1 MTTGFAVTA
10 GWDLPVADA
19 SHVHAAVAMA
29 AAAAAHAGLTP
40 ADRASCALIATELAT
55 NLARHARDGQLVASA
70 TEPGPAAWVQL
81 AALDSGPGIP
91 DVDAAMADGY
101 STANSLGGGLGA
113 CRRAARMFDLYT
125 APGAGTTIIARIGP
139 GSPITPPS
147 PSSPVHNLGPTHN
160 SSHTS
165 PTSPRKASTL
175 SGHTSHIRVGGILAA
190 RPGERESGDAW
201 GVLWRAGTITVVIM
215 DGLGHGPE
223 AAQAAAN
230 GLRELAV
237 PAGADDPLALLGRL
251 DRRLAGG
258 RGAVAAVAR
267 MSSDEFS
274 FSGIGNIGARL
285 GSNGASAG
293 QGSRP
298 DWAGRAARPA
308 GAHGL
313 VSSMGT
319 LGLGQRLRP
328 QAFVAPWR
336 EHSLFTAHT
345 DGVRSSWDL
354 SRYPGLTGHDPA
366 VMAALI
372 WRDAATRGD
381 DAAVVVTVAA
391 TRPAI
396 NEPATNEPAAYWPAA
411 GGRS

>member
-10 GWDLPVADA
+10 GWDLPVADP

-29 AAAAAHAGLTP
+29 DAAAAHAGLTP

-113 CRRAARMFDLYT
+113 CRRAAGVFDLYT
-125 APGAGTTIIARIGP
+125 ARGAGTTIIARIGP
-139 GSPITPPS
+139 GSSLTPPS
-147 PSSPVHNLGPTHN
+147 PSGP
-160 SSHTS
+160 
-165 PTSPRKASTL
+165 
-175 SGHTSHIRVGGILAA
+175 IRVGGVLAA

-230 GLRELAV
+230 GLRELVV

-267 MSSDEFS
+267 MSADEFT

-285 GSNGASAG
+285 GANGAPAA
-293 QGSRP
+293 RAE
-298 DWAGRAARPA
+298 WTGRAARTA

-336 EHSLFTAHT
+336 EYSLFTAHT

-354 SRYPGLTGHDPA
+354 SRYPGLAGHDPA

-391 TRPAI
+391 TRPAAT
-396 NEPATNEPAAYWPAA
+396 NAPATHEAAAAYWPAA
-411 GGRS
+411 GGQS

>member
-10 GWDLPVADA
+10 GWDLPVADP

-29 AAAAAHAGLTP
+29 DAAAAHAGLTP

-113 CRRAARMFDLYT
+113 CRRAAGVFDLYT

-147 PSSPVHNLGPTHN
+147 PSSP
-160 SSHTS
+160 SSPSS
-165 PTSPRKASTL
+165 PF
-175 SGHTSHIRVGGILAA
+175 RVGGILAA

-223 AAQAAAN
+223 AAEAAAN
-230 GLRELAV
+230 GLHELAV

-267 MSSDEFS
+267 MSPDEFT

-285 GSNGASAG
+285 GSSGAPAG
-293 QGSRP
+293 LAGRP
-298 DWAGRAARPA
+298 DWTGRAARPA

-381 DAAVVVTVAA
+381 DAAVVVTAA
-391 TRPAI
+391 APRPAAA
-396 NEPATNEPAAYWPAA
+396 NEPATHEPATAYWPAA

>member
-10 GWDLPVADA
+10 GWDLPVADP

-29 AAAAAHAGLTP
+29 DAAAAHAGLTP

-113 CRRAARMFDLYT
+113 CRRAAGVFDLYT
-125 APGAGTTIIARIGP
+125 ARGAGTTIIARIGP
-139 GSPITPPS
+139 GSPLTPPS
-147 PSSPVHNLGPTHN
+147 PSGP
-160 SSHTS
+160 
-165 PTSPRKASTL
+165 
-175 SGHTSHIRVGGILAA
+175 IRVGGILAA

-201 GVLWRAGTITVVIM
+201 GVLWGAGTITVVIM

-267 MSSDEFS
+267 MSADEFT

-285 GSNGASAG
+285 GANGAPAA
-293 QGSRP
+293 RAE
-298 DWAGRAARPA
+298 WTGRAPRTAS
-308 GAHGL
+308 AHGL

-354 SRYPGLTGHDPA
+354 SRYPGLAGHDPA

-391 TRPAI
+391 TRPAV
-396 NEPATNEPAAYWPAA
+396 TNEPVTHEAAAAYWPAA

>member
-10 GWDLPVADA
+10 GWDLPVTDP

-29 AAAAAHAGLTP
+29 DAAAAHAGLTP

-55 NLARHARDGQLVASA
+55 NLARHARDGQLVACA

-81 AALDSGPGIP
+81 AALDTGPGIP

-101 STANSLGGGLGA
+101 STADSLGGGLGA
-113 CRRAARMFDLYT
+113 CRRAAGVFDLYT

-139 GSPITPPS
+139 GSPITPS
-147 PSSPVHNLGPTHN
+147 PHV
-160 SSHTS
+160 
-165 PTSPRKASTL
+165 
-175 SGHTSHIRVGGILAA
+175 RVGGILAA
-190 RPGERESGDAW
+190 RPGEQESGDAW
-201 GVLWRAGTITVVIM
+201 GVLGRAGTITVVIM

-223 AAQAAAN
+223 AAEAAAN
-230 GLRELAV
+230 GLHELAV
-237 PAGADDPLALLGRL
+237 PAGADDPLALLRRL

-267 MSSDEFS
+267 MSPDEFT

-285 GSNGASAG
+285 GNNGASDDRA
-293 QGSRP
+293 
-298 DWAGRAARPA
+298 DWVGRADRVDRARQA
-308 GAHGL
+308 ASAHGL

-328 QAFVAPWR
+328 QAFVAPWL

-345 DGVRSSWDL
+345 DGVRPSWDL
-354 SRYPGLTGHDPA
+354 SRYPGVTRHDPA

-381 DAAVVVTVAA
+381 DAAVVVTAAAIRPAA
-391 TRPAI
+391 TS
-396 NEPATNEPAAYWPAA
+396 EPATNEPAAAYWPAA

>member
-10 GWDLPVADA
+10 GWDLPVADP

-29 AAAAAHAGLTP
+29 DAAAAHAGLTP

-113 CRRAARMFDLYT
+113 CRRAAGVFDLYT

-147 PSSPVHNLGPTHN
+147 PSSPSSPPTDP
-160 SSHTS
+160 SS
-165 PTSPRKASTL
+165 P
-175 SGHTSHIRVGGILAA
+175 IRVGGILAA

-223 AAQAAAN
+223 AAEAAAN
-230 GLRELAV
+230 GLHELAV

-267 MSSDEFS
+267 VSPDEFT

-285 GSNGASAG
+285 GSNGASASQAG
-293 QGSRP
+293 RP
-298 DWAGRAARPA
+298 DWAGRAARSA

-381 DAAVVVTVAA
+381 DAAVVVTAAA
-391 TRPAI
+391 TRPAATSEATASKATAS
-396 NEPATNEPAAYWPAA
+396 EPAAAYWPAA